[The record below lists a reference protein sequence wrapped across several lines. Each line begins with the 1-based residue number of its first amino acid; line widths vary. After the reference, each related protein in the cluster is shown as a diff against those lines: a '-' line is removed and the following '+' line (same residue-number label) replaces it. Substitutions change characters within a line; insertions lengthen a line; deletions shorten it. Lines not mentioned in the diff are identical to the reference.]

1 MMHYVSG
8 ANATA
13 HNWRLQHRTMHSAN
27 VIQALSVRH
36 TAADYAW
43 RAALVNRAAKWL
55 SQLPFSLTFRDKLE
69 PQ

>member
-27 VIQALSVRH
+27 VIQALLVS
-36 TAADYAW
+36 TAHSC
-43 RAALVNRAAKWL
+43 RLRM
-55 SQLPFSLTFRDKLE
+55 
-69 PQ
+69 